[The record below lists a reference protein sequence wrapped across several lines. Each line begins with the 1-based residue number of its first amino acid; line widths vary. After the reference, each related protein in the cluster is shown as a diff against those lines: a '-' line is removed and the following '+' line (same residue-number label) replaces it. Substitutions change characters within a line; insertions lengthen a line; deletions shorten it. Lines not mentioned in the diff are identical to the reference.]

1 MLMKK
6 ILTIDRKT
14 SKLLSQRI
22 DGPVSMSEERFF
34 RPMVELYK
42 EDMDRLI
49 RQTGKKTAT

>member
-1 MLMKK
+1 MKK

-14 SKLLSQRI
+14 NKLLSQRI

-49 RQTGKKTAT
+49 KQTGKKTAT